1 MIEYIKINI
10 LQSLLPWKF
19 PWKYRTFRFDL
30 QLFAAEDEGRT
41 EEPTEKK
48 LREAREKGQVAKTIE
63 LPQSIVVIFGIL
75 VIFFLGSWIYHNIVR
90 MSIHYLG
97 SFSKFEITERSILIE
112 FANLVMFF
120 TKMLMPI
127 FAAVFVAAILGN
139 VVQVGFQIS
148 THPLKFDWSK
158 IKFDPATIFKKTFL
172 SKQIAMNLFKTLF
185 KVVAIGMIAY
195 LIIKSEYDVILKTPD
210 LSIGLAFQSI
220 SIITLKI
227 ILWTSV
233 VLLLLSIPDYYF
245 QKREFIESLKMTKE
259 ELKEELKETVG
270 DPYIR
275 ARLKEMQ
282 REIATRNMIKEV
294 PKADVV
300 ITNPTHFA
308 VALQYDNFIMEAPKV
323 LAKGVDSM
331 ALKIRQ
337 IARENNIMIIE
348 NRPLAQELFYTLD
361 VGDFIPEKLFYAV
374 SLVYAEF
381 YKKKNSQD
389 FRAKAQNF

>member
-1 MIEYIKINI
+1 MIELLKINT
-10 LQSLLPWKF
+10 LQFFLQRDLRNFS
-19 PWKYRTFRFDL
+19 FDL

-75 VIFFLGSWIYHNIVR
+75 VIFFLGSWIYHNVVQ

-97 SFSKFEITERSILIE
+97 SFSKFEITERSIILE
-112 FANLVMFF
+112 FAHIIMFF
-120 TKMLMPI
+120 TKTLMPI
-127 FAAVFVAAILGN
+127 FAAVFIAAILGN
-139 VVQVGFQIS
+139 VAQVGFQIS
-148 THPLKFDWSK
+148 THPLKLDWSK
-158 IKFDPATIFKKTFL
+158 IKFDPSTILKKTFL

-185 KVVAIGMIAY
+185 KVAAIGLIAY
-195 LIIKSEYDVILKTPD
+195 LIIKTDFGIILKTPD
-210 LSIGLAFQSI
+210 LSVGLAFESI
-220 SIITLKI
+220 AIITLKI

-233 VLLLLSIPDYYF
+233 VLLILSIPDYYF

-294 PKADVV
+294 PKADVI

-308 VALQYDNFIMEAPKV
+308 VALMYDNLIMEAPKV
-323 LAKGVDSM
+323 LAKGLDSM

-337 IARENNIMIIE
+337 IARDNNIMIIE
-348 NRPLAQELFYTLD
+348 NRPLAQELYYTLD
-361 VGDFIPEKLFYAV
+361 IGDFIPEKLFYAV

-381 YKKKNSQD
+381 YKHKTNQD
-389 FRAKAQNF
+389 FKAKAQNF

>member
-1 MIEYIKINI
+1 MIELLKINLLQFI
-10 LQSLLPWKF
+10 L
-19 PWKYRTFRFDL
+19 FRDLRNLSFDL

-75 VIFFLGSWIYHNIVR
+75 VIFFLGSWIYHNVVQ
-90 MSIHYLG
+90 MSTHYLG
-97 SFSKFEITERSILIE
+97 SFSRFEITERSIIIE
-112 FANLVMFF
+112 FAKIIIFF
-120 TKMLMPI
+120 TKTLMPL

-139 VVQVGFQIS
+139 IVQVGFQIS
-148 THPLKFDWSK
+148 THPLKLDWSK

-185 KVVAIGMIAY
+185 KVAAIGLIAY
-195 LIIKSEYDVILKTPD
+195 LIIKTDFDVILKTPD
-210 LSIGLAFQSI
+210 LSIGLAFESI
-220 SIITLKI
+220 AVITLKI

-233 VLLLLSIPDYYF
+233 VLLVLSIPDYYF

-308 VALQYDNFIMEAPKV
+308 VALQYDNVIMEAPKV
-323 LAKGVDSM
+323 MAKGLDSM

-337 IARENNIMIIE
+337 IARENNIMIVE
-348 NRPLAQELFYTLD
+348 NRPLAQELYYTLD
-361 VGDFIPEKLFYAV
+361 IGDFIPEKLFYAV

-381 YKKKNSQD
+381 YKQKNNMD
-389 FRAKAQNF
+389 FEPKAQNF